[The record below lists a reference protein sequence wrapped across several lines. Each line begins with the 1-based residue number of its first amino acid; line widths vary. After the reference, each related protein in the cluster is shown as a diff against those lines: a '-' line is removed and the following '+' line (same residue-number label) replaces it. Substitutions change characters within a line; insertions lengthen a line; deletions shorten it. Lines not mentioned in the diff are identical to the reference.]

1 LLTFAR
7 RCVLPAVGPVL
18 VVAALVGAML
28 VGAVDA
34 SPVRGLA
41 ASG

>member
-1 LLTFAR
+1 
-7 RCVLPAVGPVL
+7 VLPAVGPVL
-18 VVAALVGAML
+18 VVAVLVGAML

-34 SPVRGLA
+34 SPVCGLA